1 MEKCTIY
8 VRVYKR
14 RTLQGVLE
22 VKMSEIADIAT
33 SPNIKKKIDEM
44 IIFEVPNSESNA
56 RYIITIVD
64 IINAI
69 WRIYPDADVQSIGE
83 TDVVIDYRHKKLKPN
98 QAWEWAKVSGVCLV
112 IFAGAAVAMMTYN
125 TDAAIA
131 KTFMLINRTLTGNET
146 EGLNWLTIPYSI
158 GITIGV
164 LFFFNHIGM
173 KKITDDPTP
182 MEVEIQRY
190 EQDVEDC
197 EIEGISD
204 RRRGE
209 S

>member
-1 MEKCTIY
+1 
-8 VRVYKR
+8 
-14 RTLQGVLE
+14 
-22 VKMSEIADIAT
+22 MSEVADIAADI
-33 SPNIKKKIDEM
+33 NIKRKLDKM
-44 IIFEVPNSESNA
+44 VIFEVPNSESNA

-69 WRIYPDADVQSIGE
+69 WKIYPGADIQSIGE
-83 TDVVIDYRHKKLKPN
+83 TDVVIDYRHKKLSPN
-98 QAWEWAKVSGVCLV
+98 QAWEWIKVIIVCCIV
-112 IFAGAAVAMMTYN
+112 FAGAAVAVMTYN
-125 TDAAIA
+125 TDAALG
-131 KTFMLINRTLTGNET
+131 KTFILINKIITGNKT
-146 EGLNWLTIPYSI
+146 VGLEWITIPYSV

-197 EIEGISD
+197 EIEGITD